1 MAVRDGGPLT
11 RLPSIILH
19 VQILFT
25 ISIWRLCALDG
36 HFSAFRADLLGSTI
50 ALS

>member
-1 MAVRDGGPLT
+1 MAVREGGPLT

-19 VQILFT
+19 VQIHFT
-25 ISIWRLCALDG
+25 ASPWRLGALDG
-36 HFSAFRADLLGSTI
+36 HFAAFRADLLGPTV